1 MRKTWLVIAAAAV
14 LMLGGSWQSADSARK
29 GKKKPKGPKNIV
41 LMIGDGMGLAQIALT
56 QAATSYQLAL
66 FEWFKV
72 MGFINTSSADDYITD
87 SAAGATAFSTG
98 VRTKNHM
105 IGMGP
110 DSVARITLA
119 EKFHMGGLATGLL
132 ATCAITHATP
142 ASFFSHQVNRNMGKE
157 IGADMPKSGID
168 VFMGGGWPHVDSI
181 NLVRAGFDI
190 RHGLDAFLSANSPKV
205 AGFYSRSMHP
215 PKMSQGRGDF
225 LPRASVKLLELLNR
239 DPDGFFAMIEGSQI
253 DWGGHDNDADYIIEE
268 TRDFDRAVLKVLEWA
283 QKDGQT
289 LVIVTAD
296 HETGGLTMPGW
307 DAEKKKPVAKFSTGD
322 HTGIPVP
329 VFAYGPGAED
339 FAGHYLNT
347 DIYFKILKA
356 RSIVP

>member
-1 MRKTWLVIAAAAV
+1 MVFAAATV
-14 LMLGGSWQSADSARK
+14 LLLGGSWQNADSARK
-29 GKKKPKGPKNIV
+29 GKKKPSGPRNIV

-72 MGFINTSSADDYITD
+72 MGFINTSSSDDYITD

-98 VRTKNHM
+98 LRTRNHM
-105 IGMGP
+105 IGLGP
-110 DSVARITLA
+110 DSTVRVTLA
-119 EKFHMGGLATGLL
+119 EKFHQAGMATGLL

-142 ASFFSHQVNRNMGKE
+142 ASFYAHQVNRNMGNE
-157 IGADMPKSGID
+157 IGADLAKSTID
-168 VFMGGGWPHVDSI
+168 VFMGGGWPHMDSAG
-181 NLVRAGFDI
+181 LVAAGFDL
-190 RHGLDAFLSANSPKV
+190 RFGTESFLTATSSRV
-205 AGFYSRSMHP
+205 AGFYSRKMHP
-215 PKMSQGRGDF
+215 PKMSEGRADF
-225 LPRASVKLLELLNR
+225 LPQTSVKLLELLRR

-253 DWGGHDNDADYIIEE
+253 DWGGHDNNADYIIEE
-268 TRDFDRAVLKVLEWA
+268 TRDFDKAVRRVLEWA

-307 DAEKKKPVAKFSTGD
+307 DAENKKPVAKFSTGD

-329 VFAYGPGAED
+329 VFAYGPGSEA
-339 FAGHYLNT
+339 FSGHYLNT
-347 DIYFKILKA
+347 DIFYKILKA
-356 RSIVP
+356 KGMNP